1 MREFWNQ
8 HHQFIGFVTAISF
21 CLLIN
26 LLALKCTNN
35 SYRDGQNKIL
45 ESYNHSLAI
54 IDSLQ
59 KKNEDAL
66 NRILREREQTITRI
80 ISDTAINDIQGLC
93 PKQKEAVKKYI
104 QPYLEVTT
112 RELDVKE
119 RIKANPNTEYQLM
132 RDEIRNLLQLEFNKM
147 QNEYEALELWAAILT
162 VVFLIFSFYS
172 FFKTEHLEEQGHQS
186 IGRIGQMEENAR
198 RDLQSLRDR
207 IATDNQNQTNR
218 FARAF
223 DEMLQSQRER
233 FDEAERYMT
242 ETFQNYQARMADLID
257 EYHNQNHDDN
267 DEDES
272 VETVETDRE
281 DLNNTE
287 E

>member
-1 MREFWNQ
+1 MRDIWNR
-8 HHQFIGFVTAISF
+8 HHQFIGFVTAIIL

-26 LLALKCTNN
+26 LLTLKCTNN
-35 SYRDGQNKIL
+35 SYRDGQERIL
-45 ESYNHSLAI
+45 ESYNQSLAV

-59 KKNEDAL
+59 KKNDDAL
-66 NRILREREQTITRI
+66 NRILREREQTITKI
-80 ISDTAINDIQGLC
+80 ISDTAINNIQGLC
-93 PKQKEAVKKYI
+93 SKQKEAVKKYI

-119 RIKANPNTEYQLM
+119 KIKANPNTEYQLM

-186 IGRIGQMEENAR
+186 IGHISEMEENAR
-198 RDLQSLRDR
+198 RDLQGLRDR
-207 IATDNQNQTNR
+207 ITMDNQNQTNR
-218 FARAF
+218 FAHAF

-233 FDEAERYMT
+233 FDEAERNMA
-242 ETFQNYQARMADLID
+242 EIFQNYQDRMSDLID
-257 EYHNQNHDDN
+257 EFHNQNHDD
-267 DEDES
+267 DEEDS
-272 VETVETDRE
+272 VETE
-281 DLNNTE
+281 DNDTEDFNNTE
-287 E
+287 D